1 MSGENTRKT
10 QNPAVI
16 AQQVENICAED
27 ADISSLRN
35 WFRSGNN
42 VPKDFEFSYNA
53 LKNLVGFPFPETMLL
68 EFDAFLITLA
78 KWTPA
83 TRFSHFYSW
92 FYRPIINGQYDG
104 MPVVMEK
111 VREKL
116 KNRPLWK
123 KIIGF
128 YP

>member
-1 MSGENTRKT
+1 MSSDDTRET
-10 QNPAVI
+10 QNPTAI
-16 AQQVENICAED
+16 AMQVEAICTED
-27 ADISSLRN
+27 TDILSLRN

-53 LKNLVGFPFPETMLL
+53 LRNLVGFPFPETMLL
-68 EFDAFLITLA
+68 EFDSFLITLA
-78 KWTPA
+78 KWTPE
-83 TRFSHFYSW
+83 TRFKQFYIW
-92 FYRPIINGQYDG
+92 FYRPIINGQYEG
-104 MPVVMEK
+104 MPMIMEK

-116 KNRPLWK
+116 KQRPLWK